1 MGKVRVAIF
10 DLDGTL
16 LVGTKS
22 VMPDLAA
29 VFWRRGYRRWRGAP
43 LLLIAGVV
51 GLVRKLRLISTEGYT
66 RLGTRLIALWMG
78 GDQVENLA
86 PYFEETVGKQSV
98 RPETLAA
105 LRRHQAEGT
114 TCLVVSAVVQPLL
127 DRFGEQFGCTALG
140 TPLGVT
146 PGGRLTG
153 RLAGPFCSGAGKAEA
168 VTRWAK
174 GFEVDWMRSWAYG
187 DTLPDAAVLALVGH
201 GVAVAPDALLR
212 AEAERQGWQIMA

>member
-1 MGKVRVAIF
+1 MRVAIF

-29 VFWRRGYRRWRGAP
+29 IFWRRGYRRWRGAP
-43 LLLIAGVV
+43 LLLVAGVM

-66 RLGTRLIALWMG
+66 RLGTRLIVRWMG
-78 GDQVENLA
+78 GDRVENLA
-86 PYFEETVGKQSV
+86 PYFEETVRRQTV

-140 TPLGVT
+140 TAVGVS

-153 RLAGPFCSGAGKAEA
+153 RLAGPFCSGAGKADT
-168 VTRWAK
+168 VKRWAH
-174 GFEVDWMRSWAYG
+174 GHQVDWARSWAYG

-201 GVAVAPDALLR
+201 AVAVVPDAQLR
-212 AEAERQGWQIMA
+212 AEAGRRGWQIMT